1 MKNIVKLILFGSFC
15 FIFLFIF
22 LSLFHFLSLW
32 IDAVRRIPVPPDALS
47 GGLVDAGERAI
58 PGTLYFSVLFCLSY
72 AARRK
77 IRVPASI
84 LCIFILAAFFVAAL
98 SLGMDR
104 IGQIRPALE
113 NVKTPPGEAG
123 LILSQGE
130 TAIVLVKSPGD
141 TGGPRVV
148 SIPGEPLRY
157 QELPLGPQN
166 RLSSLPALPF
176 RNEVP
181 WIFRSLLIDF
191 NLSAKEF
198 ASRFREGPLAFALYA
213 GALILLLASLR
224 FILDFGRWPLANM
237 FLGALA
243 LRGILGLEGFL
254 NSPEINAFLG
264 EFLENR
270 IPGFLITPLA
280 FGILAQL
287 VILYTALAHF
297 GWKRKGENA

>member
-1 MKNIVKLILFGSFC
+1 MKNIAKLVLFGSFC
-15 FIFLFIF
+15 FIILFIF

-32 IDAVRRIPVPPDALS
+32 IDAVRRIPVPPGALS
-47 GGLVDAGERAI
+47 GSLVDAGQRAI
-58 PGTLYFSVLFCLSY
+58 PGALYFSILFCLSY

-84 LCIFILAAFFVAAL
+84 LCIFILAALFSFAL

-104 IGQIRPALE
+104 IRRLGPALE
-113 NVKTPPGEAG
+113 NVKTPRGEAG

-130 TAIVLVKSPGD
+130 TAIVLVKPPGD

-157 QELPLGPQN
+157 QELPLGAQN
-166 RLSSLPALPF
+166 RIVSLPALPF

-181 WIFRSLLIDF
+181 WFFRSLLIDF
-191 NLSAKEF
+191 NLSAGEF
-198 ASRFREGPLAFALYA
+198 ASRFRKGPLSFGLYA
-213 GALILLLASLR
+213 GALILLLTGLR

-243 LRGILGLEGFL
+243 FRGVLGLETFL

-280 FGILAQL
+280 FGILAHL

-297 GWKRKGENA
+297 GWKRREEDA